1 MASIKRPRLRHS
13 IKFSE
18 NKKEFFWL
26 KREGVLSVLFYLD

>member
-1 MASIKRPRLRHS
+1 MALIKRPRLRHF

-26 KREGVLSVLFYLD
+26 KREGVLSTLFYLD